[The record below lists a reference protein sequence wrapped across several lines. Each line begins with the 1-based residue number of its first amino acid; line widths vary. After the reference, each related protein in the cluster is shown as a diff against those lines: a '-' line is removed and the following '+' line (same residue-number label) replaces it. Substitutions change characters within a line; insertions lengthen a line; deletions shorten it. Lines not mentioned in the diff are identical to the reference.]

1 MSEQI
6 NIKKVTIENGKE
18 VCNFLFIIMDML
30 CKSNRRMSIDKNGID
45 GYGVHSAKK
54 KYAKRTI
61 AKVCFSEGA

>member
-45 GYGVHSAKK
+45 GYGVHSAKT
-54 KYAKRTI
+54 KYAKPTI
-61 AKVCFSEGA
+61 TKIRLSQGT